1 MTGIQTTN
9 KDILVKA
16 LREEGNVLRTQLV
29 NKRTMI
35 KDTSLTDMA
44 SSKLPLPTY
53 RQKAAQSYKGHVDR
67 IMDMRLSNDNSY
79 MATCA
84 EDGFVILWNL
94 REKTKSDLIR
104 LSHTYC
110 MSLAL
115 NPGAQIVAEGGLN
128 NAISLYALY
137 LDEYHDQLPPGTK
150 RRQLYESNMHEYRAI
165 LKAAAAS
172 GDIDRTPLALL
183 KGHRAHI
190 GSLEFINDTTVVS
203 GSGDYSIRV
212 WDVISG
218 KCKMELKEHCGAV
231 DTVRLAPGGSNVFL
245 STASDGLAK
254 LWDIRTTSRAVSTIS
269 VGSNDTISSR
279 WFPGGGLF
287 AVASEDHRIRLLDFR
302 SNCIIDTYMWDKS
315 DENYSLST
323 LRAPNST
330 NSFGSSSASPLLSAM
345 EFSTDGR
352 CLVCGFADGYIAH
365 LDILKNQW
373 VCSIPRAHSS
383 RVTTL
388 ASTNRNVFS
397 AGFDGVIQQ
406 WQTV

>member
-1 MTGIQTTN
+1 MTSIQTTN
-9 KDILVKA
+9 KSTLVKA
-16 LREEGNVLRTQLV
+16 LREENNVLRSQLV

-44 SSKLPLPTY
+44 SGKRSLPKY
-53 RQKAAQSYKGHVDR
+53 YQKSVRSYKGHVDR
-67 IMDMRLSNDNSY
+67 IMDMRLSTDNSY
-79 MATCA
+79 MVSSA

-115 NPGAQIVAEGGLN
+115 NPGGQIVAEGGLN
-128 NAISLYALY
+128 NAVSLYALY
-137 LDEYHDQLPPGTK
+137 LDEYHDQLPQSTK
-150 RRQLYESNMHEYRAI
+150 RRQLYEPNMHEYRTI
-165 LKAAAAS
+165 LKVAAAS
-172 GDIDRTPLALL
+172 GDIDRTPLSLL

-218 KCKMELKEHCGAV
+218 KCKMELTEHCGAV

-254 LWDIRTTSRAVSTIS
+254 LWDTRVASKAVSTIS
-269 VGSNDTISSR
+269 IGSNDTISSR

-287 AVASEDHRIRLLDFR
+287 AVASEDYQIKLMDFR
-302 SNCIIDTYMWDKS
+302 SNCTIDTYMWDKCAEDNS
-315 DENYSLST
+315 SGL
-323 LRAPNST
+323 LRVPNST
-330 NSFGSSSASPLLSAM
+330 NSFGSSTASPLLSAM
-345 EFSTDGR
+345 EFTMDGR
-352 CLVCGFADGYIAH
+352 CLVCGFADGHIAH

-397 AGFDGVIQQ
+397 AGFDGLIQQ